1 MALRIV
7 LVMHE
12 MCIPQIGL
20 SVIAKWVLACRTLC
34 GLIDLRIIAGGMGV
48 LVLPIDLK
56 FKHCKLALYY
66 PESTGSLKICGM
78 QESSV
83 SMQQKLLEFE
93 DEVTSER
100 HLLEEE
106 LNEAM
111 KELNKLHVKEKKAEN
126 LVKRLEQEI
135 KSQDLEL
142 AQMKEE
148 LKGFVRET
156 F

>member
-1 MALRIV
+1 
-7 LVMHE
+7 MHE

-20 SVIAKWVLACRTLC
+20 SVIEKWVLACRTLC

-48 LVLPIDLK
+48 LVLPIDSK

-78 QESSV
+78 QESSA